1 MQQMSQ
7 AEHTVDEKSGA
18 RNLCWACREE
28 SGVGPFCTHCVKI
41 QPIADMGDYY
51 ALFGLEPSYTVD
63 PAYLKRKF
71 YELSRQFHPDYYAAQ
86 TDKEQL
92 LARDNTAYVN
102 TALKV
107 LTDPLRR
114 AEYLLCL
121 KTGHYSGNPAP
132 PQELFEEILEA
143 GELLENDNL
152 TDAGRTQLVEFGN
165 NFRERQHDMIE
176 SLGPLFD
183 ELLSTDNFDKKK
195 IESRLDNIKYIRT
208 ILTRIDKRLGLSE
221 N

>member
-1 MQQMSQ
+1 MSQ
-7 AEHTVDEKSGA
+7 AEHIIDEKSGA
-18 RNLCWACREE
+18 RHLCWACREVT
-28 SGVGPFCTHCVKI
+28 GVGPFCTNCIKI
-41 QPIADMGDYY
+41 QPIVDMGNYY
-51 ALFGLEPSYTVD
+51 TLFGLEPSYTVD
-63 PAYLKRKF
+63 PGYLKRKF
-71 YELSRQFHPDYYAAQ
+71 YELSRQFHPDFYAAQ

-102 TALKV
+102 TALRV
-107 LTDPLRR
+107 LADPLRR

-121 KTGHYSGNPAP
+121 KTGPYSGNPVP

-152 TDAGRTQLVEFGN
+152 TETDRAQLVEFGKS
-165 NFRERQHDMIE
+165 FRERQNEMIE
-176 SLGPLFD
+176 SLGPLFG
-183 ELLSTDNFDKKK
+183 ELLTNGSFDKKA

-208 ILTRIDKRLGLSE
+208 ILARIDKRLGRSE